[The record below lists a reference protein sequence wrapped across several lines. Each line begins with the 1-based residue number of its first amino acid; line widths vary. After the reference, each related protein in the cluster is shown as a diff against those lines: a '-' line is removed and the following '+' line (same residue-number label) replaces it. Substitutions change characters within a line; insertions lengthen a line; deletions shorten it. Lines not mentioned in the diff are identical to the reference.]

1 MNQRVVVLGLG
12 GLDISPCKSSALT
25 IEKGHFDTVD
35 VVLWDGQSVAF
46 GG

>member
-25 IEKGHFDTVD
+25 VAMGQFGTVD
-35 VVLWDGQSVAF
+35 VVLWGGQSVAF